1 MKKTLIRNIGALLT
15 CSSKISGTPN
25 ILDSMGD
32 LSIINNAA
40 MLFDEEILWI
50 GTESAL
56 PEESVYDELVDAQ
69 GRVIMPGFVDSH
81 THCVFA
87 GNRSDEFARR
97 LRGVSYQT
105 IAAEGGGILNTVRAV
120 RAASIDQLANQGID
134 LAMNAMKYGTTT
146 IEMKSGYGLTLESEL
161 TLLKAIKIVNN
172 EVPLR
177 VIPTFLGAHDIP
189 PEYRHNPDLY
199 VDIIC
204 KDMLPA
210 VKEEQLAV
218 FCDVFTD
225 TGYFTI
231 QQSEKILNT
240 ARELGFKIKV
250 HADELSPFGAAEMAG
265 SLKAI
270 SADHLLYISQN
281 GIESMMRNGCI
292 GTLLPGT
299 AYTLHLPYAPARHMI
314 DSGMTIAL
322 ASDCNPGSCFTE
334 NMQIILSLATTNMGM
349 SIEEAIIAST
359 LHGAYAL
366 NIGDECGSLEI
377 GKSADFQMLNTRT
390 YPELL
395 YHFGVNH
402 TKNVWIKGTKVV

>member
-40 MLFDEEILWI
+40 MLFDKEILWI

-87 GNRSDEFARR
+87 GNRADEFARR

-105 IAAEGGGILNTVRAV
+105 IASEGGGILNTVRAV
-120 RAASIDQLANQGID
+120 RAASIDQLANQGIA

-204 KDMLPA
+204 EDMLPA

-240 ARELGFKIKV
+240 ARELGFNVKV

-281 GIESMMRNGCI
+281 GIESMKRNGCI

-299 AYTLHLPYAPARHMI
+299 AYTLHLPYAPARLMI

-349 SIEEAIIAST
+349 SIEEAIMAST